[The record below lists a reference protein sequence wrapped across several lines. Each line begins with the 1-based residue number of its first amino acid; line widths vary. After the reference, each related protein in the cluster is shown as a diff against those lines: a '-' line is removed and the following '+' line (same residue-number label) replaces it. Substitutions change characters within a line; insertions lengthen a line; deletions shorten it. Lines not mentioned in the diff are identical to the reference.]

1 MMFLYLKMYIFFY
14 KQSLGLYFETEYT
27 KFQKSISKLKSL
39 EEEAEKK
46 IIAINEINNKR
57 IPSHKSINSITLIEE
72 ENSERIS
79 TNESNDKHVIL
90 VSNTGHVI
98 KKRKIKRNTKDFSID
113 NNQELQIKNLYN
125 NQIVLE
131 NTIFTHTKQMN
142 DILLEKEINI
152 RKKLLTKAIQNNRKV
167 QEMIK
172 KEKIQKYFS
181 NKNNES
187 NQQTGPI
194 ITMFGS
200 CAPNKY
206 TNTNDIINTYNTT
219 NNINKTIQEDEN
231 CVVV

>member
-1 MMFLYLKMYIFFY
+1 M
-14 KQSLGLYFETEYT
+14 YFETEYT

-131 NTIFTHTKQMN
+131 NTIFTHIKQMN

-187 NQQTGPI
+187 NQQTGRI

-200 CAPNKY
+200 CAPNKS

>member
-98 KKRKIKRNTKDFSID
+98 KKRKIKRNDFSID

-131 NTIFTHTKQMN
+131 NTIFTHINQMN
-142 DILLEKEINI
+142 DILLEKKIKR
-152 RKKLLTKAIQNNRKV
+152 RKKLLTKAIQNNKKV

-194 ITMFGS
+194 TTMFGS
-200 CAPNKY
+200 CDPNKS

>member
-1 MMFLYLKMYIFFY
+1 M
-14 KQSLGLYFETEYT
+14 YFETEYT

-131 NTIFTHTKQMN
+131 NTIFTHIKQMN

-181 NKNNES
+181 NKNNQS
-187 NQQTGPI
+187 NQQTGRI

-200 CAPNKY
+200 CAPNKS
-206 TNTNDIINTYNTT
+206 TNTNDIVNTYNTT